1 MSQDR
6 DPTDDLPD
14 VRAVGVTY
22 DATADAFHV
31 DVGEYVGDFE
41 ALGMLVAA
49 MVRQLALCMD
59 TAADTDDMD
68 DDL

>member
-1 MSQDR
+1 VNADC

-14 VRAVGVTY
+14 VRGVGVTY

-31 DVGEYVGDFE
+31 DVGEY
-41 ALGMLVAA
+41 
-49 MVRQLALCMD
+49 
-59 TAADTDDMD
+59 TDDLD